1 MEAGLQCVAP
11 IDPLAF
17 EPGVVRTTYYS
28 PEPISMATVAPKM
41 STVLLPATILTQE
54 PPLQYPSTP
63 QEGQEEE
70 EECLVD
76 SQPICFSENP
86 FLVANRKG
94 KGRPLQDRILSGP
107 PVGYG
112 KKGQLQTWLHTK
124 ARGLQSVCDC
134 VPAWHVAPQLMAI
147 TLNTPQCFK
156 GHPEVVS

>member
-17 EPGVVRTTYYS
+17 EPGVVRTTYFS
-28 PEPISMATVAPKM
+28 SEPISVATVAPKV
-41 STVLLPATILTQE
+41 SAVLPPTALLSQESPTQH
-54 PPLQYPSTP
+54 PSSSQGGP
-63 QEGQEEE
+63 EEEE

-94 KGRPLQDRILSGP
+94 KGRPPQERILSGP

-112 KKGQLQTWLHTK
+112 KKGQLQPWLYSK
-124 ARGLQSVCDC
+124 ARGLRSV
-134 VPAWHVAPQLMAI
+134 
-147 TLNTPQCFK
+147 
-156 GHPEVVS
+156 